1 MKIRVIK
8 VFKDKKTRERYNVG
22 DTIYFD
28 DKRAEEAIEKGLA
41 EKVKTEKKESKPK
54 RTKKEK

>member
-1 MKIRVIK
+1 MKIRVTK
-8 VFKDKKTRERYNVG
+8 VFKDKKTRERYKVG
-22 DTIYFD
+22 DIIYLEK
-28 DKRAEEAIEKGLA
+28 KRAEEAIEKGLA

>member
-22 DTIYFD
+22 DVIDFEK
-28 DKRAEEAIEKGLA
+28 KRAEEAIEKGLA
-41 EKVKTEKKESKPK
+41 KKVKTEKKESKPK
-54 RTKKEK
+54 RTKKEE

>member
-22 DTIYFD
+22 DVIDFEK
-28 DKRAEEAIEKGLA
+28 KRAEQAIEKGLA

-54 RTKKEK
+54 RTKKEE